1 MIKQLFAMQNASSR
15 AAFICESAHNAPRP
29 FFLSMQR
36 AARRAR
42 RSPRAVPLRNNEREH
57 LLLNA
62 HFLMRNVRF

>member
-1 MIKQLFAMQNASSR
+1 MHHPVQHLFVSSTQCSGLFTSLS
-15 AAFICESAHNAPRP
+15 AA
-29 FFLSMQR
+29 

-42 RSPRAVPLRNNEREH
+42 RSPRRRPSLRNNEREH